1 MVLFY
6 SFSVFPFCIV
16 LDFSVFFDR
25 FILTFF
31 IRFVFLPVSP
41 WLSVVLLSLLPLHFS
56 FCHVFWFFTPPLLSF
71 LIFSSICTSFFLSP
85 RLSLFLASLQ
95 SHKIWSW
102 LSIYSARGSVAMT
115 TKLEARAPGSY
126 FWSSAVMLDTAF
138 SSALSLSVFLSLSLP
153 FCCFFCLSL
162 SHCVH
167 CSLFSPSLCFS
178 LCPSLFDKGSAGEGS
193 GSRWPL
199 ACFRLLNDLFHPWGR
214 TKSVFWLLSDARAEI
229 ALTSPKCFAQF
240 SLKSKLADFI
250 SCLSYLCPHF
260 E

>member
-1 MVLFY
+1 MNSRWSLNLPSYLISSSLNGRFY
-6 SFSVFPFCIV
+6 CFSVFPFCFV
-16 LDFSVFFDR
+16 LHFSVFFDR

-41 WLSVVLLSLLPLHFS
+41 RLSVVLLSLLPLHFS

-71 LIFSSICTSFFLSP
+71 LIFSSICTSFFPSP

-138 SSALSLSVFLSLSLP
+138 SSALSLSVFLSLSPYLSVA
-153 FCCFFCLSL
+153 LSVSL
-162 SHCVH
+162 SHSPLL
-167 CSLFSPSLCFS
+167 SLFSLSLCFS
-178 LCPSLFDKGSAGEGS
+178 LRPSL
-193 GSRWPL
+193 
-199 ACFRLLNDLFHPWGR
+199 
-214 TKSVFWLLSDARAEI
+214 SVW
-229 ALTSPKCFAQF
+229 
-240 SLKSKLADFI
+240 
-250 SCLSYLCPHF
+250 
-260 E
+260 

>member
-1 MVLFY
+1 MLH
-6 SFSVFPFCIV
+6 
-16 LDFSVFFDR
+16 FSVFFDR
-25 FILTFF
+25 FIWTFF

-41 WLSVVLLSLLPLHFS
+41 RLSVVLLSLLPLHFS

-138 SSALSLSVFLSLSLP
+138 SSALSLSVFLSLSLSLP
-153 FCCFFCLSL
+153 FCCSFCLSL
-162 SHCVH
+162 SLTLH
-167 CSLFSPSLCFS
+167 CSLFSLS
-178 LCPSLFDKGSAGEGS
+178 LCPSLCLIKDRLVKAASLGGPSLVSDCSKTFSTLNRE
-193 GSRWPL
+193 
-199 ACFRLLNDLFHPWGR
+199 CFLTAFGR
-214 TKSVFWLLSDARAEI
+214 PCADYSHFSKMLRSVFFKIQTCRFHFSPFLSV
-229 ALTSPKCFAQF
+229 L
-240 SLKSKLADFI
+240 SLWINLGVF
-250 SCLSYLCPHF
+250 LCIF
-260 E
+260 K